1 MIRSLMILAAFLSVA
16 VLCATPYGRALKQ
29 ARKVAGQGG
38 GDAFRQVWIQMDE
51 VLKQNLASIYK
62 FNSLIMILA
71 YKIFT
76 VKEHFE

>member
-1 MIRSLMILAAFLSVA
+1 MFEN
-16 VLCATPYGRALKQ
+16 
-29 ARKVAGQGG
+29 
-38 GDAFRQVWIQMDE
+38 E
-51 VLKQNLASIYK
+51 VLKKNLASIYK